1 MIRSEQTDDAINNMV
16 LNFVKMT
23 PNPPAIIGGGLALH
37 PIDICHRSLL
47 HGPPRPLRTGPM
59 DEFVPSATE
68 LGQAGVEFRP
78 SRTRSL
84 HDIRFR
90 RGVLRIPVFAVD
102 DSTEHKLL
110 SLMAFEQLH
119 ARSLLSK
126 ESEILKKIMKQVQ
139 TRKYL

>member
-16 LNFVKMT
+16 LNFVKVT

-78 SRTRSL
+78 SRTHSL
-84 HDIRFR
+84 PDIRFR